1 MILEKDLERWL
12 VKDKYQ
18 LFEYAL
24 SNVLV
29 WEFY

>member
-1 MILEKDLERWL
+1 MILEKDLERWPM
-12 VKDKYQ
+12 KDKYR
-18 LFEYAL
+18 LFEYVL

>member
-18 LFEYAL
+18 LFEYVL